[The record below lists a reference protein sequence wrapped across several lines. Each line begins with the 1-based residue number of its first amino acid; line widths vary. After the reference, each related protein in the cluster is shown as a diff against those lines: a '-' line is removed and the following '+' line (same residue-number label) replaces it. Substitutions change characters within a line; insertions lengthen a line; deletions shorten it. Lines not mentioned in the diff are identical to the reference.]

1 MPEPTPFMAINKTFL
16 IAFGI
21 ALGIYVLYKLMFSKS
36 KFEEDYDRVYN
47 KILTSEEYKVK
58 GQYDK

>member
-1 MPEPTPFMAINKTFL
+1 MIFNKTFL
-16 IAFGI
+16 IA
-21 ALGIYVLYKLMFSKS
+21 LGIFIGIYLLHKILFSKNE
-36 KFEEDYDRVYN
+36 FEEEYDKLYN